1 MTIVRIS
8 DPTLLLSLRAHL
20 TSTGDCIAT
29 ALRADTLDVTV
40 VGSYR
45 EDATMGLETELRV
58 RSWEAAQ
65 RARGIEVRVEFA

>member
-20 TSTGDCIAT
+20 ASNADCIAT

-40 VGSYR
+40 LGSYR
-45 EDATMGLETELRV
+45 EDAMDLETELRV

-65 RARGIEVRVEFA
+65 RARGIDVVVEFD

>member
-20 TSTGDCIAT
+20 ASNGDCIAT

-40 VGSYR
+40 LGSYR
-45 EDATMGLETELRV
+45 EDAMDLETELRV

-65 RARGIEVRVEFA
+65 RARGIDVVVEFD